1 MVFEAARPLIPTCI
15 EAPMT
20 YPEADDAQ
28 IQERVFAFLTD
39 PERHPSV
46 HRIDTHAASVFLEG
60 SRALKIKRA
69 VRFPFLDYSSL
80 AKRKAAC
87 EEEIRINRPFAPEI
101 YHRVVSIM
109 QAEDGSLS
117 LDGDGTPV
125 EYAVEMT
132 RFDERQ
138 TIDHLAEAGPLD
150 PRLVDA
156 IADAVAA
163 SHAIAPCAERRS
175 WTSSIP
181 QLIEGNRSALH
192 ALSNF
197 LGGLAPAA
205 IDDLD
210 SASRAAFARV
220 QGLLDARS
228 RAGFVRRC
236 HGDLHLA
243 NIVLIDAKPVLFDA
257 IEFDETIATIDVL
270 YDLAFP
276 LMDFLRYDRP
286 EAANGLLNRY
296 LAITPPDNAQALAA
310 LPLLM
315 SIRAVIRAHV
325 VLARLKRAG
334 SESEKVSIAATSRRY
349 FDLACALIHPPPPL
363 LIAIGGLSGTG
374 KSVLAR
380 GIAPLIAPLPG
391 AVVLRSDVLRKQ
403 QFGLGETDQL
413 PAEAYEPE
421 IHARIYEV
429 LVDRAVQ
436 ILSQGHSVV
445 VDAVYA
451 KEEERRAI
459 GEAARKAGVRFAG
472 FFLVADLATRQSR
485 ITRRGADA
493 SDATAE
499 IAAVQESYQIG
510 TVDWT
515 IVDAKGTPDTLLQR
529 CQAEIAK
536 GL

>member
-1 MVFEAARPLIPTCI
+1 
-15 EAPMT
+15 MT
-20 YPEADDAQ
+20 NSEADDAQ

-69 VRFPFLDYSSL
+69 VRFPFLDYSTL

-101 YHRVVSIM
+101 YRQVVPIVR
-109 QAEDGSLS
+109 AEDGSLS

-138 TIDHLAEAGPLD
+138 TIDHLAKAGPLD

-163 SHAIAPCAERRS
+163 SHAIAPRAEGRS
-175 WTSSIP
+175 WISSIP
-181 QLIEGNRSALH
+181 HLIQGNSSALH
-192 ALSNF
+192 ALGVF
-197 LGGLAPAA
+197 PPAA
-205 IDDLD
+205 IDALD
-210 SASRAAFARV
+210 SASRAAFARA
-220 QGLLDARS
+220 QGLLNARS

-243 NIVLIDAKPVLFDA
+243 NIVLIDGKPVLFDA

-286 EAANGLLNRY
+286 EAADGLLNRY
-296 LAITPPDNAQALAA
+296 LAITPPENARALAA

-315 SIRAVIRAHV
+315 SIRAAIRGHV
-325 VLARLKRAG
+325 VLARLKRNG
-334 SESEKVSIAATSRRY
+334 SESDKAPIAATSRRY

-391 AVVLRSDVLRKQ
+391 AVLLRSDVLRKQ
-403 QFGLGETDQL
+403 LFGRGETDKL
-413 PAEAYEPE
+413 PANAYEPE
-421 IHARIYEV
+421 VSTTIYDA
-429 LVDRAVQ
+429 LVDRAAE

-445 VDAVYA
+445 IDAVYA
-451 KEEERRAI
+451 KEEERHAI
-459 GEAARKAGVRFAG
+459 REAARKAGVRFAG

-485 ITRRGADA
+485 ITGRGADA

-499 IAAVQESYQIG
+499 IAAVQESYRIG

-515 IVDAKGTPDTLLQR
+515 IVDAQGTPESLVQR
-529 CQAEIAK
+529 CRAEIADIAR